1 LCAEFR
7 DRLQQSHLLTA
18 KAKMLTTNRILST
31 MSSRHQTGGA
41 TTVLGC
47 DALPK
52 PNVFINRQLQKP
64 LLTGVLSNK
73 QLMVNHLLTVGDSL
87 TNKLLTTRNL
97 GSLETTLGSTQQSG
111 DLRPNLS
118 SLSSTHNTL
127 LDNHK
132 SCLTPHLTSVKTSK
146 PATVKESP
154 LFMSRKNK
162 ENTSIRVKQA
172 KKTPS
177 LEAAGDDFQMPKYE
191 MLMTEFEDEFG
202 EATAGFVPQQ
212 ETLQTHVVEDPQQM
226 KVYQLVIH
234 VKYSL
239 CHFFFFFT
247 LVKYPFSG
255 CCYRRR

>member
-1 LCAEFR
+1 
-7 DRLQQSHLLTA
+7 
-18 KAKMLTTNRILST
+18 MLTTNRILST

-52 PNVFINRQLQKP
+52 PDVFINRQLQKP
-64 LLTGVLSNK
+64 LLTGMLSNK

-97 GSLETTLGSTQQSG
+97 GSLETTLGSTVRQSRN
-111 DLRPNLS
+111 LRPNLRF
-118 SLSSTHNTL
+118 LSSTHNTL

-146 PATVKESP
+146 PATVKERP
-154 LFMSRKNK
+154 LFTSRKNK
-162 ENTSIRVKQA
+162 ENASIRQKQA
-172 KKTPS
+172 KKTPD
-177 LEAAGDDFQMPKYE
+177 LEAAGDDLQMPKYE

-202 EATAGFVPQQ
+202 GAAAEFVAQE

-226 KVYQLVIH
+226 KVCQLVIH

-239 CHFFFFFT
+239 CHFFFFFRF
-247 LVKYPFSG
+247 VKVPLLWPLLQKKRQCSSPNPKTS
-255 CCYRRR
+255 